1 MWVSLRISSE
11 LAGADQAQ
19 MFAILVVVILLLI
32 SPGKDIW
39 HVTKDGKI
47 QQDPNS
53 MPDQLIVLGRVS
65 SRQLP

>member
-39 HVTKDGKI
+39 HVMKDGKI
-47 QQDPNS
+47 QQYPNYL
-53 MPDQLIVLGRVS
+53 PDQLIVLGRVS